1 MQKGYYAA
9 SFCRVLMARDFFTM
23 DDFELTGRTV
33 LLRVDINSPVDPATG
48 QLLNDARI
56 REHLTTIRELR
67 HSKVV
72 LLAHQSRPG
81 KDDFTT
87 LEAHAERIAALLGRP
102 VRYVSSLFGRPAI
115 EAIEAMQVGD
125 VIVLENTR
133 FYSEEEALADAKLE
147 KMVKTHIVQRLAPH
161 AEYFILDAF
170 AAAHRAQPSLVG
182 FCDVLPSL
190 AGRVMERELTMLTQA
205 VLNPERP
212 KVAHL
217 GGVKADDSIAVARHM
232 LEKDIVDTVLTS
244 GGVANIFLD
253 ASGVDPGDPTTE
265 LMRREIDD
273 YDQALADSKDLLKK
287 FRKRILL
294 PTDVVLNDGG
304 ERRPVTVD
312 SLPAKLLV
320 YDIGLDTIARYVE
333 VIRQAKTIFFN
344 GPAGVFEL
352 EPFSVG
358 TRELLTAVAESD
370 GLSVVG
376 GGHTVAAVEQFGLQ
390 DRIDHVSTGG
400 GALINFLAGKELPLV
415 MALRHSYRKFAKSGP
430 KS

>member
-1 MQKGYYAA
+1 
-9 SFCRVLMARDFFTM
+9 MAREFFTM
-23 DDFELTGRTV
+23 DDFDLAGRTV

-48 QLLNDARI
+48 ELLNDARI
-56 REHLTTIRELR
+56 REHLTTIRDLK

-87 LEAHAERIAALLGRP
+87 LEAHAERIAALLGHP
-102 VRYVSSLFGRPAI
+102 VRYVPSLFGKPAI
-115 EAIEAMQVGD
+115 EAIQAATVGD

-133 FYSEEEALADAKLE
+133 FYAEEEALADAKLE
-147 KMVKTHIVQRLAPH
+147 KMVNTHIVHGLAPH
-161 AEYFILDAF
+161 ADYFVLDAF

-190 AGRVMERELTMLTQA
+190 AGRVMERELTMLTRA
-205 VLNPERP
+205 VQDPERP
-212 KVAHL
+212 KVIHL

-232 LEKDIVDTVLTS
+232 LEKNIVDTVLTS

-253 ASGVDPGDPTTE
+253 AAGIDPGGPTTDF
-265 LMRREIDD
+265 LRRELDD
-273 YDQALADSKDLLKK
+273 YEILRSESKALLKK
-287 FRKRILL
+287 FSKRILL
-294 PTDVVLNDGG
+294 PSDVVVNENG
-304 ERRPVTVD
+304 ERRPIAVD
-312 SLPAKLLV
+312 SLPAKFPI
-320 YDIGLDTIARYVE
+320 YDIGLDTIAHYVD
-333 VIRQAKTIFFN
+333 VIDRAKTIFFN

-358 TRELLTAVAESD
+358 TRELLTAVAEAD

-376 GGHTVAAVEQFGLQ
+376 GGHTVAAVEQFDLQ
-390 DRIDHVSTGG
+390 DKIDHVSTGG

-415 MALRHSYRKFAKSGP
+415 TALRHSYKKFSQETH
-430 KS
+430 

>member
-1 MQKGYYAA
+1 
-9 SFCRVLMARDFFTM
+9 MARDFFTM
-23 DDFELTGRTV
+23 DDFDLSGHTV
-33 LLRVDINSPVDPATG
+33 LVRVDINSPVDPATG
-48 QLLNDARI
+48 ALLNDARI

-72 LLAHQSRPG
+72 VLAHQSRPG

-87 LEAHAERIAALLGRP
+87 LEAHAERLGALLGRP
-102 VRYVSSLFGRPAI
+102 VRYVSSLFGKPAT
-115 EAIEAMQVGD
+115 EAIESMRTGD
-125 VIVLENTR
+125 VVMLENTR

-147 KMVKTHIVQRLAPH
+147 KMAKTHIVRRLAPH
-161 AEYFILDAF
+161 AQYFVLDAF

-182 FCDVLPSL
+182 FCEVLPSM

-205 VLNPERP
+205 VQDTARP

-232 LEKDIVDTVLTS
+232 LEKGIVDTVLTS

-253 ASGVDPGDPTTE
+253 ASGTDPGDPTTE
-265 LMRREIDD
+265 FMRREVED
-273 YDQALADSKDLLKK
+273 YDAHLREAKELLAK
-287 FRKRILL
+287 FPKRIQL
-294 PTDVVLNDGG
+294 PTDVVLNDNG
-304 ERRPVTVD
+304 EGRPISVKE
-312 SLPAKLLV
+312 LPARLLV
-320 YDIGLDTIARYVE
+320 YDIGLDTIAHFVD
-333 VIRQAKTIFFN
+333 VIHHAKTIFFN

-358 TRELLTAVAESD
+358 TRELLTAVAESE

-400 GALINFLAGKELPLV
+400 GALINFLAGRELPLV
-415 MALRHSYRKFAKSGP
+415 SALRHAYQKFGKGAMSGS
-430 KS
+430 KHDLGSETR

>member
-1 MQKGYYAA
+1 MAA
-9 SFCRVLMARDFFTM
+9 DFFTI
-23 DDFELTGRTV
+23 DDFDLSGHTV
-33 LLRVDINSPVDPATG
+33 LVRVDINSPVDPATG
-48 QLLNDARI
+48 ALLNDARI
-56 REHLTTIRELR
+56 REHLVTLKELR

-81 KDDFTT
+81 RDDFTT
-87 LEAHAERIAALLGRP
+87 LEAHAERIGALLGRP
-102 VRYVSSLFGRPAI
+102 VRYVSSLFGKPAI
-115 EAIEAMQVGD
+115 EAIESMRTGD
-125 VIVLENTR
+125 VVVLENTR

-147 KMVKTHIVQRLAPH
+147 KMAKTHIVRRLAPH
-161 AEYFILDAF
+161 ASYFVLDAF

-205 VLNPERP
+205 LQDPGRP

-217 GGVKADDSIAVARHM
+217 GGVKADDSIAVAKHM

-244 GGVANIFLD
+244 GGVANLFLD
-253 ASGVDPGDPTTE
+253 ASGIHPGEPTTE
-265 LMRREIDD
+265 FMRKEVED
-273 YDQALADSKDLLKK
+273 YDDHVKRCKELLSKY
-287 FRKRILL
+287 RGRILL
-294 PTDVVLNDGG
+294 PTDVVVNVDGV
-304 ERRPVTVD
+304 RRPLVVAD
-312 SLPAKLLV
+312 LPSDHII
-320 YDIGLDTIARYVE
+320 YDIGLDTIARYAE
-333 VIRQAKTIFFN
+333 VLLRAKTIFFN

-415 MALRHSYRKFAKSGP
+415 TALRHSYKKFAKG
-430 KS
+430 KA

>member
-9 SFCRVLMARDFFTM
+9 SFCRILMARDFFTM
-23 DDFELTGRTV
+23 DDFDLAGHTV

-67 HSKVV
+67 HSKVA

-87 LEAHAERIAALLGRP
+87 LEAHAERIGALLGRP

-115 EAIEAMQVGD
+115 EAIDAMQVGD

-147 KMVKTHIVQRLAPH
+147 KMAKTHIVQRLAPH
-161 AEYFILDAF
+161 ADYFVLDAF

-182 FCDVLPSL
+182 FCEVLPSL
-190 AGRVMERELTMLTQA
+190 AGRVMERELTMLGRA
-205 VLNPERP
+205 VQDPARP
-212 KVAHL
+212 KIALL

-232 LEKDIVDTVLTS
+232 LEKDLVDSVLTS
-244 GGVANIFLD
+244 GGVANVFLD
-253 ASGVDPGDPTTE
+253 AAGIDPGQPTTE
-265 LMRREIDD
+265 FMRREVED
-273 YDQALADSKDLLKK
+273 YDAQRAVCKELLAQ
-287 FRKRILL
+287 FPGRISR
-294 PTDVVLNDGG
+294 PTDVVLNDDGA
-304 ERRPVTVD
+304 RKPVPV
-312 SLPAKLLV
+312 SALPAKWPV
-320 YDIGLDTIARYVE
+320 YDIGLDTIAHYVDE
-333 VIRQAKTIFFN
+333 IQRAKTIFVN

-358 TRELLTAVAESD
+358 TRELLTAVAEAD
-370 GLSVVG
+370 GFSIVG
-376 GGHTVAAVEQFGLQ
+376 GAHTVAAVEQFGLA

-400 GALINFLAGKELPLV
+400 GALINFLAGRELPLV
-415 MALRHSYRKFAKSGP
+415 TALKHSYKKFAKT
-430 KS
+430 KK

>member
-1 MQKGYYAA
+1 
-9 SFCRVLMARDFFTM
+9 MARDFFTM
-23 DDFELTGRTV
+23 DDFDLAGHTV
-33 LLRVDINSPVDPATG
+33 LVRVDINSPVDPATG

-56 REHLTTIRELR
+56 REHLATIRDLR

-87 LEAHAERIAALLGRP
+87 LEAHAERLGALLGRP
-102 VRYVSSLFGRPAI
+102 VRYVSSLFGKPAI
-115 EAIEAMQVGD
+115 EAIESMHVGD

-147 KMVKTHIVQRLAPH
+147 KMARTHIVRRLAPH
-161 AEYFILDAF
+161 AQYFVLDAF

-182 FCDVLPSL
+182 FCEVLPSL
-190 AGRVMERELTMLTQA
+190 AGRVMERELTTLTRA
-205 VLNPERP
+205 VADPARP
-212 KVAHL
+212 KVVHL
-217 GGVKADDSIAVARHM
+217 GGIKADDSIAVAKHM
-232 LEKDIVDTVLTS
+232 LEKNIVDTVLTS

-253 ASGVDPGDPTTE
+253 ASGSDPGSPTTDF
-265 LMRREIDD
+265 MRKEVED
-273 YDQALADSKDLLKK
+273 YDAYIAHSKELLAKYPV
-287 FRKRILL
+287 RILL

-304 ERRPVTVD
+304 TRRPVLVED
-312 SLPAKLLV
+312 LPAKLPV
-320 YDIGLDTIARYVE
+320 YDIGLDTIARYVD
-333 VIRQAKTIFFN
+333 VIQRAKTIFFN

-352 EPFSVG
+352 EAFSVG

-370 GLSVVG
+370 GTSIVG
-376 GGHTVAAVEQFGLQ
+376 GGHTVAAAEQFGLQ

-415 MALRHSYRKFAKSGP
+415 AALRHSYQKFGKGAR
-430 KS
+430 